1 MNKLL
6 DILLRRDDRLLP
18 RFCDILR
25 ADRQPHIVDIFRRN
39 GLSFCSHS
47 GVIHST
53 PNCLFRAKFNFRVIY
68 FQWEKSRYL
77 CNHLWEFGITQNTVE
92 SSENRSANL
101 KYRTNLLHHNNT
113 EQYVLICRTYPAL
126 FRSDSVMFHDNKCVK
141 ILSCYNSV
149 LLVNMLH
156 FVPSD
161 AVTFVF
167 FLRRYQDTLLC
178 CGSCAEVTIS
188 TSSVPRNLR
197 QGSA

>member
-1 MNKLL
+1 
-6 DILLRRDDRLLP
+6 
-18 RFCDILR
+18 
-25 ADRQPHIVDIFRRN
+25 
-39 GLSFCSHS
+39 
-47 GVIHST
+47 
-53 PNCLFRAKFNFRVIY
+53 
-68 FQWEKSRYL
+68 
-77 CNHLWEFGITQNTVE
+77 VE

-126 FRSDSVMFHDNKCVK
+126 FRSDSVMFHDNRCVK

-178 CGSCAEVTIS
+178 CGSCAEVTVS
-188 TSSVPRNLR
+188 TSSVARNLR
-197 QGSA
+197 QGGCVRPFSSLHFPHLPSLPFPSLSLEVGTPKYS